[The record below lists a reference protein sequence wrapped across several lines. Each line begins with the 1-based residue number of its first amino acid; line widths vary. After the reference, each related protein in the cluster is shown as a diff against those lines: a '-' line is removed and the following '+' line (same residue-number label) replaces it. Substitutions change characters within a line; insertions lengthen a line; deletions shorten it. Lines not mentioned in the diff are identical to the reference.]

1 MESEFGDED
10 LEAQMEAFMQ
20 RQAEIEAGESKRK
33 AEPGM
38 ILGEA
43 EVSEED
49 AKAYCRDIVQVMK
62 SLRQGRDMTVNEIKL
77 TISIEDPRAREQR
90 MMGIEDSRGVSRDE
104 LAEALT
110 EVSEGRVPRDRIAL
124 RELRNEMV
132 NWPFLELEGGEPQG
146 VERLAPA
153 TTPAEDDARADWR
166 QKGDIRPPVGRG
178 PDEKD
183 GNVLTDLLG
192 YGTLCV
198 KILSSSP
205 LFSSLLLSSPL
216 FSSPLFSSL
225 LLSSPLF
232 SSLLLSPY
240 SLLPH
245 SLPSSTL
252 HISGTASAWP
262 RLSSREQSSS
272 SFS

>member
-104 LAEALT
+104 MAEALT

-146 VERLAPA
+146 VEKLAPV
-153 TTPAEDDARADWR
+153 TTPAEDDARAEWR

-198 KILSSSP
+198 KILSSA
-205 LFSSLLLSSPL
+205 LLSSLPAH
-216 FSSPLFSSL
+216 SSL
-225 LLSSPLF
+225 PPPPARRRYGISVAPAIIAGTVVLVLFLSSLK
-232 SSLLLSPY
+232 
-240 SLLPH
+240 
-245 SLPSSTL
+245 
-252 HISGTASAWP
+252 
-262 RLSSREQSSS
+262 
-272 SFS
+272 